1 MQAAPAVPPAAAPPP
16 VAAHKSIALQR
27 QAELKAISRSCR
39 ADYHTHCAGIP
50 AGGSASFACLRRN
63 VHTLSKPCLEALAGA
78 ATIAAASGAA
88 PARAPAPAAAAVP
101 AAAPVAAPPPVEPA
115 PLLVTPREER
125 FVIRSA
131 CGADFARYCG
141 GLRPGLGRIA
151 ACLHYNR
158 NNLSPRCQQAL
169 IALHEGR

>member
-1 MQAAPAVPPAAAPPP
+1 MIQAAPAAPPAAAPPH
-16 VAAHKSIALQR
+16 VSAARKPSLSQR

-39 ADYHTHCAGIP
+39 ADYQVHCAGISP
-50 AGGSASFACLRRN
+50 GGSASFACLRRN
-63 VHTLSKPCLEALAGA
+63 LHTLSKPCLEALAGA

-88 PARAPAPAAAAVP
+88 PARAAAPAAAAVP
-101 AAAPVAAPPPVEPA
+101 AAAPVAATPPA

-125 FVIRSA
+125 VIVSSA
-131 CGADFARYCG
+131 CGPDFAMFCR